1 VPANVDRVALLKR
14 WSDLLQGDPLT
25 TMMIPGANHKV
36 DDEAAQDKVCEAVTY
51 FLHNIEA

>member
-1 VPANVDRVALLKR
+1 MPANVDRVALLKR

-36 DDEAAQDKVCEAVTY
+36 DDEAAQDKV
-51 FLHNIEA
+51 LH